1 MCSILFNQFSW
12 KIRIIYLDDIIHA
25 NPLFD
30 KFIRVDFILFYLILV
45 TIGCQ
50 WSCKRNVE
58 WFVKT
63 RDSYISRSFLWS
75 CKEIITTGHPIL
87 AFFVGY
93 APSLMWECFLSGKET
108 IL

>member
-25 NPLFD
+25 NTLCD
-30 KFIRVDFILFYLILV
+30 KFIRVDFILLYLILV

-58 WFVKT
+58 WLVKT

-75 CKEIITTGHPIL
+75 
-87 AFFVGY
+87 
-93 APSLMWECFLSGKET
+93 
-108 IL
+108 

>member
-1 MCSILFNQFSW
+1 MYSILFNQFSW

-25 NPLFD
+25 NNLCD
-30 KFIRVDFILFYLILV
+30 KFIRVDFILLYLILV

-58 WFVKT
+58 WLVKT